1 MSKKQIL
8 INSEGGQVR
17 VALLSDGRLVNVEIE
32 GGGASSIKGDV
43 YKARVTSVNTS
54 FQAAFLQFGGAREGF
69 LSVQDISGDLL
80 KGHGSHPRLEKVLKP
95 GHELLVQVTKD
106 PIDQKGASMTTAVS
120 LPGRFLVLV
129 PGGSRLGVSKKL
141 PDEHRSRLKEMMSG
155 VEIPEGFG
163 VITRTAAVNVTR
175 KQDLV
180 RDMTQLVRLWNT
192 IKAKGDATR
201 APALLF
207 RDQGVAIRFLREYFT
222 TDVTEVWVDD
232 AELYKEVDDFFT
244 AVMPRS
250 RRVVKLY
257 QDYLPLFSR
266 YDVERQIGEMFAR
279 KVPLPSGGSIVMDRT
294 EALVSIDVNSGRVRE
309 KSPEDTALKANL
321 DAAREIGRQAVLRDL
336 AGLLVID
343 FIDMEREGSNRAV
356 EAELKNAFKD
366 DKARL
371 TFGRISRFGLLEMSR
386 QKIRQDVTQ
395 GIFQPCPTCAG
406 TGTVRSPEF
415 HSLQVLRRLRDTIAR
430 RDPERVVVELP
441 VEPANFL
448 QNRMRSVLAQWETQ
462 QQVQIEIMAST
473 AVSSSELRFHLVPRG
488 DEEGKLEI
496 EVVHLWGEPPEP
508 DHSRGRRG
516 RGRKPEAVEPSPGLP
531 TPAAPVTPRLT
542 DQSAEPFP
550 SRNRQA
556 PAPAAPEVRKTPE
569 IPASTLD
576 QVLTREEQESA
587 PPTAGLMKWLGR
599 MLGIE
604 GEGQGRKDS
613 SPAGATPRPLPPK
626 PAAAPSAPAA
636 SVPATSSDA
645 AAEAPAPPKRAPRK
659 RAPRKRPATP
669 RPAAEA
675 STERK
680 PAPRRSRAK
689 PKPAESTPAAPK
701 PAAPKAPAK
710 DAPKDAPKAPPKAP
724 AKAPAKAP
732 PKDAPAKGDD
742 GDARSKSK
750 TSGAARRRRRKENA
764 AKREGGA
771 E

>member
-8 INSEGGQVR
+8 INSEGGQIR
-17 VALLSDGRLVNVEIE
+17 VALLTDGRLVNVEIE

-54 FQAAFLQFGGAREGF
+54 FQAAFVEYGGVREGF
-69 LSVQDISGDLL
+69 LSVQDLSGDILQ
-80 KGHGSHPRLEKVLKP
+80 GHGSHPRIEKVLKP
-95 GHELLVQVTKD
+95 GRELLIQVTKD

-192 IKAKGDATR
+192 IQAKADATR

-232 AELYKEVDDFFT
+232 SDLYNEVDDFFT

-266 YDVERQIGEMFAR
+266 YDVERQIAEMFAR

-294 EALVSIDVNSGRVRE
+294 EALVAIDVNSGRVRE
-309 KSPEDTALKANL
+309 KSPEDTALKANM

-336 AGLLVID
+336 SGLLVID

-356 EAELKNAFKD
+356 EQELKTAFKD

-448 QNRMRSVLAQWETQ
+448 QNRMRSVLARWEAQ
-462 QQVQIEIMAST
+462 QQVQIEIMASP
-473 AVSSSELRFHLVPRG
+473 AVSPSELRFHLVPRG
-488 DEEGKLEI
+488 DVDGKLET
-496 EVVHLWGEPPEP
+496 EVTHLWGEPPEP
-508 DHSRGRRG
+508 ERGRGQRG
-516 RGRKPEAVEPSPGLP
+516 RGRKPEPVEAGPGLP
-531 TPAAPVTPRLT
+531 VPAAPLTPRLL

-550 SRNRQA
+550 STTNGAPKAPVQEPDRARRSQA
-556 PAPAAPEVRKTPE
+556 KPARDSEVRSPE
-569 IPASTLD
+569 PPVSTLD
-576 QVLTREEQESA
+576 QVLTREEEENS
-587 PPTAGLMKWLGR
+587 PPTTGLMKWLGR

-604 GEGQGRKDS
+604 AEAQGRKTTAS
-613 SPAGATPRPLPPK
+613 APPVPPPLPKSAPPVVSAP
-626 PAAAPSAPAA
+626 PAAPAA
-636 SVPATSSDA
+636 PGAPEEKPAS
-645 AAEAPAPPKRAPRK
+645 KRPPRK
-659 RAPRKRPATP
+659 RAPRKRPAATRAPEGEAPVRKAPEKRPPSP
-669 RPAAEA
+669 RKPPA
-675 STERK
+675 K
-680 PAPRRSRAK
+680 PAP
-689 PKPAESTPAAPK
+689 EV
-701 PAAPKAPAK
+701 KAPQEAV
-710 DAPKDAPKAPPKAP
+710 A
-724 AKAPAKAP
+724 
-732 PKDAPAKGDD
+732 GDD
-742 GDARSKSK
+742 GGDRGGKSK
-750 TSGAARRRRRKENA
+750 TSGAARRRRRKANA
-764 AKREGGA
+764 AKREG
-771 E
+771 EE

>member
-8 INSEGGQVR
+8 INKEGGQVR
-17 VALLSDGRLVNVEIE
+17 VALLSEGRLVNVEIE

-54 FQAAFLQFGGAREGF
+54 FQAAFLQFGGTREGF
-69 LSVQDISGDLL
+69 LSVQDLSGDLL

-95 GHELLVQVTKD
+95 GNELLVQVTKD

-192 IKAKGDATR
+192 IKAKSEATR

-222 TDVTEVWVDD
+222 TDVTEVWVDEP
-232 AELYKEVDDFFT
+232 ELYKEVEDFFT

-279 KVPLPSGGSIVMDRT
+279 KVPCASGGSIVMDRT

-321 DAAREIGRQAVLRDL
+321 DAAREIARQAVLRDL
-336 AGLLVID
+336 SGLLVID
-343 FIDMEREGSNRAV
+343 FIDMEREGSNRKV
-356 EAELKNAFKD
+356 EQELKNAFKD

-395 GIFQPCPTCAG
+395 GIFEPCAACAG

-448 QNRMRSVLAQWETQ
+448 QNRMRSVLAQWEAQ
-462 QQVQIEIMAST
+462 QQVLIEIMASP
-473 AVSSSELRFHLVPRG
+473 AVDPSELRFHLAPRG
-488 DEEGKLEI
+488 DDDGKLET

-508 DHSRGRRG
+508 VHPRGRRG
-516 RGRKPEAVEPSPGLP
+516 RGRKQPEPVEPGPGLP
-531 TPAAPVTPRLT
+531 APATPVTPRLT
-542 DQSAEPFP
+542 DQSAAPLP
-550 SRNRQA
+550 SAAA
-556 PAPAAPEVRKTPE
+556 PAPPEPPKEPARARRGRAKREPEPRKAPETPV
-569 IPASTLD
+569 STLD
-576 QVLTREEQESA
+576 QVLTREEEESA
-587 PPTAGLMKWLGR
+587 PPTTGLMKWLGR

-604 GEGQGRKDS
+604 GET
-613 SPAGATPRPLPPK
+613 AGPKETAPQAAQTPPPLPK
-626 PAAAPSAPAA
+626 AAAQAEQAAQAPQA
-636 SVPATSSDA
+636 SEETP
-645 AAEAPAPPKRAPRK
+645 EAPKAPRKRPPRK
-659 RAPRKRPATP
+659 RAPRKRPSAGGAQGEKA
-669 RPAAEA
+669 PA
-675 STERK
+675 R
-680 PAPRRSRAK
+680 
-689 PKPAESTPAAPK
+689 
-701 PAAPKAPAK
+701 KAPAK
-710 DAPKDAPKAPPKAP
+710 RAPARAKKPQAEKTPEPKAQGTKAP
-724 AKAPAKAP
+724 AKGKEGEP
-732 PKDAPAKGDD
+732 G
-742 GDARSKSK
+742 KSK
-750 TSGAARRRRRKENA
+750 TSGAARRRRRKANA
-764 AKREGGA
+764 AKREGG
-771 E
+771 EE